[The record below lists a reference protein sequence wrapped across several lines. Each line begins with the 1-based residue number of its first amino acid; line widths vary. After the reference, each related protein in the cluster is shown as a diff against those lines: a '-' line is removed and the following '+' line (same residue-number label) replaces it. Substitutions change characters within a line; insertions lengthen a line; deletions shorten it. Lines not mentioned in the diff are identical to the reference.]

1 MKGFVVSAAVVV
13 ALVVGAIWWSTS
25 LQSNDVDILARNGI
39 HWHPELSIV
48 VQGEKQIIPAD
59 IGIGRRYSALPSF
72 DSRMGMTAIHTH
84 DDASQGIIHLEF
96 NGVVRR
102 QDITLGQFLEI
113 WGRDIDSFG
122 ADVTMTVTVNRMPI
136 SATTSCRIR
145 IRSSCDTTEQLW
157 TWGHGDLLR
166 RPC

>member
-1 MKGFVVSAAVVV
+1 MKSFVVTAVLLI
-13 ALVVGAIWWSTS
+13 ALVFGGMRWSES
-25 LQSNDVDILARNGI
+25 LQSIDPDIIARNGI

-59 IGIGRRYSALPSF
+59 IGIGRRYSALPTF

-122 ADVTMTVTVNRMPI
+122 ADVTMTVNGEPN
-136 SATTSCRIR
+136 A
-145 IRSSCDTTEQLW
+145 
-157 TWGHGDLLR
+157 DLGNYVMQDKDKMELR
-166 RPC
+166 YN